1 MDLSSF
7 VFISLKELLIC
18 AEASS
23 IFFFEN
29 LAAPIAHSLCHGA
42 VGTQTTN
49 NIFLE
54 REFRTIF
61 AFHFFVVSTTE
72 SILIDSQL
80 LVIQLWKIRTVGR
93 WEMFTNFLGVPS

>member
-1 MDLSSF
+1 MF
-7 VFISLKELLIC
+7 IC

-29 LAAPIAHSLCHGA
+29 LAAPIAHSLLHGA
-42 VGTQTTN
+42 VGTRTTN
-49 NIFLE
+49 YIFLE

-61 AFHFFVVSTTE
+61 AFHFLVVSTTE

-80 LVIQLWKIRTVGR
+80 LAIQLWKIRTVGR